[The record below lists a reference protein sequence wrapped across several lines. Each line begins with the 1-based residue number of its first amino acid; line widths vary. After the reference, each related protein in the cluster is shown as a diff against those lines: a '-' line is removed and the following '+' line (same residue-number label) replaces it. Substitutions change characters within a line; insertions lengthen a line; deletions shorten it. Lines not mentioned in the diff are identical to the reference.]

1 MVEMA
6 AKLGINMQALF
17 KNEKERA
24 LAFLFS
30 LDTSKFKNWHNEVKN
45 RVTEA
50 PDTRK
55 GVLQAARKRSDKGDW
70 TPEPKKPDAAFIA
83 AEERRRERDA
93 PQRYQFLKREDW
105 AKLTPDEQNRRKAC
119 MYTHMEISPL
129 LDRKTSIHSLR

>member
-17 KNEKERA
+17 KNEKERT

-93 PQRYQFLKREDW
+93 VGRLLFSHQLLFESGNGLFSGRGNVPL
-105 AKLTPDEQNRRKAC
+105 
-119 MYTHMEISPL
+119 PL
-129 LDRKTSIHSLR
+129 LALLL